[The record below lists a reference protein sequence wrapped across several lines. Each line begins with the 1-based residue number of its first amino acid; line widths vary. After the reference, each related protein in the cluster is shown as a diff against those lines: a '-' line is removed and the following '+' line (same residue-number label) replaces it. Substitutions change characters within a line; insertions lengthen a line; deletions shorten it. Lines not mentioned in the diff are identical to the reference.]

1 MFSRLPVPLTAE
13 EIENGNR
20 NISLCLRDALSEFII
35 FQTGSFTLKSCI
47 RNNSSIKKKKKMK
60 EILMREINSVVV
72 NLKYNRIKETCS
84 PVQLLL

>member
-1 MFSRLPVPLTAE
+1 
-13 EIENGNR
+13 
-20 NISLCLRDALSEFII
+20 
-35 FQTGSFTLKSCI
+35 
-47 RNNSSIKKKKKMK
+47 MK